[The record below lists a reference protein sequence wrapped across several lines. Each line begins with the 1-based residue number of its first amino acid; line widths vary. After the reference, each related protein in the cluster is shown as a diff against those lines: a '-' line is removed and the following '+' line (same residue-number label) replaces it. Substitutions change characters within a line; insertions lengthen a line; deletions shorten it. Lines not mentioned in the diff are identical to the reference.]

1 LKQAGG
7 LFHRMAIA
15 SIIALALTFS
25 AVSPDAP
32 GSSQT
37 PCWER
42 DAFPILKRN
51 CIACHGSG
59 SAMGNL
65 SLPDSA
71 RFRSERIRQNL
82 SSRKM
87 PMRGELREADRNTL
101 ISWVEQGAIRCP

>member
-1 LKQAGG
+1 
-7 LFHRMAIA
+7 MAIA
-15 SIIALALTFS
+15 PIIVLALTIS
-25 AVSPDAP
+25 AASPDAP
-32 GSSQT
+32 GSSNA

-42 DAFPILKRN
+42 DAFPILRRS
-51 CIACHGSG
+51 CIACHGTG

-87 PMRGELREADRNTL
+87 PMRGALPEVDRNTL
-101 ISWVEQGAIRCP
+101 ISWVEQGAMRCP